1 MKQLLPFLLL
11 TAFAQAQI
19 NSCLP
24 VQTTTATLGANLGAS
39 DTTITLTGNS
49 PFAMRQIVTI
59 GSEQILV
66 CSASGA
72 VLTVCASD
80 SRGNVYGRGYNGTAA
95 ATATAGATVTGI
107 AAAPY
112 LFDPVANPTPTA
124 WPSSGAAFYVPSYAV
139 TNHDIKPTPAVVD
152 SSLIGWWPMLWS
164 STGWAD
170 VLATPNYLTLTGGTT
185 SGAVVTFATSS
196 IPSGSGVP
204 DVIAVGPT
212 TVVTN
217 TIGGTGIASGT
228 TVSAVTTSGD
238 GATTYVTLSPAPAAG
253 TTGFIV
259 SQPNN
264 NTLSQQSTWGGQMT
278 PSQPLDCSGHA
289 LSTSWVNGPALN
301 SGTGAGQANYF
312 PAWASNPS
320 GTHTY
325 AQIAS
330 ITIPS
335 TFALVAHAQ
344 YSPISQANSNATVLE
359 IGSRSAGLFLGTDS
373 THTHYQFM
381 VNGGGS
387 CAGGTVDGVE
397 HSLVATY
404 DGTNAYLYVDNSAV
418 AGPCAF
424 TFSGLTGVTARIGAY
439 NNSPSSPATVAGN
452 WYGWISGVRI
462 YGRVLTSAER
472 SLLYTSADR

>member
-1 MKQLLPFLLL
+1 MDAAQRILALTAGLTDKDLVLCLISGGGSALL
-11 TAFAQAQI
+11 TLPAEGLTLADKQRI
-19 NSCLP
+19 NRDLLNC
-24 VQTTTATLGANLGAS
+24 GAS
-39 DTTITLTGNS
+39 I
-49 PFAMRQIVTI
+49 
-59 GSEQILV
+59 SEMNCVRKHL
-66 CSASGA
+66 SAIKG
-72 VLTVCASD
+72 
-80 SRGNVYGRGYNGTAA
+80 GRLAL
-95 ATATAGATVTGI
+95 
-107 AAAPY
+107 AAAP
-112 LFDPVANPTPTA
+112 AR
-124 WPSSGAAFYVPSYAV
+124 
-139 TNHDIKPTPAVVD
+139 VV
-152 SSLIGWWPMLWS
+152 SLIIS
-164 STGWAD
+164 D
-170 VLATPNYLTLTGGTT
+170 VPGDDL
-185 SGAVVTFATSS
+185 SV
-196 IPSGSGVP
+196 
-204 DVIAVGPT
+204 
-212 TVVTN
+212 
-217 TIGGTGIASGT
+217 IASGP